1 MRLLDIVA
9 FVVGVGVVV
18 VYWLVDGMWIVNNV
32 LATCVIVAGIKVFKI
47 RALSTGVFMLLTLL
61 MF

>member
-1 MRLLDIVA
+1 M
-9 FVVGVGVVV
+9 
-18 VYWLVDGMWIVNNV
+18 YWLVDGMWIVNNV